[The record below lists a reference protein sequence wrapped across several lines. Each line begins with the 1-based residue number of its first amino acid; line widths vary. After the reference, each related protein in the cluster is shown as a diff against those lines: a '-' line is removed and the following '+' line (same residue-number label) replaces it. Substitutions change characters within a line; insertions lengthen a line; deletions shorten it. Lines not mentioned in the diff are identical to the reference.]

1 MTRLL
6 SSLPVPLRAAI
17 VAFSVTLAVTL
28 GIACFATL
36 SLAPLTSTLPP
47 AIVAR
52 LVCIVLAILAACAA
66 FDTARG
72 LRE

>member
-6 SSLPVPLRAAI
+6 SSLPVPLRAAAI
-17 VAFSVTLAVTL
+17 AFLVTLAVTL

-52 LVCIVLAILAACAA
+52 LVCIALAILVAGAT
-66 FDTARG
+66 FDATPRP
-72 LRE
+72 RQ